1 MLIDCDSCVAR
12 GVRCAGCVVTVMFAD
27 AAPRPAARGADPG
40 GAPATQPRW
49 DAQELRALGVLAD
62 AGLLPPV
69 GSLTGAVLDRIPR
82 ERAAG
87 DRSAHDRA
95 VHDHGMPGR
104 GMPGH
109 GMPGHEVLDR
119 DGPGPAAPARRVL
132 PPRRAG

>member
-27 AAPRPAARGADPG
+27 AAPRPAARGADTG
-40 GAPATQPRW
+40 DAPATEPRW
-49 DAQELRALGVLAD
+49 DAQELCALGVLAD

-82 ERAAG
+82 GRAAG
-87 DRSAHDRA
+87 DRSAHDRSA
-95 VHDHGMPGR
+95 HDHGV
-104 GMPGH
+104 
-109 GMPGHEVLDR
+109 PGHEVHARGGL
-119 DGPGPAAPARRVL
+119 GPAAPTRSVL